1 MKNLVTKL
9 VREPNLIL
17 GVVVTGLSLAVLFGA
32 DITSDQMAGVGIFLG
47 AVIALVRYLTTPA
60 GEVLV
65 QEKPNGDVVA
75 GAALPAIQGKKVDV
89 GVALADPN
97 KPNPGHFVEG

>member
-1 MKNLVTKL
+1 MKNFVTKL
-9 VREPNLIL
+9 VREPALTL
-17 GVVVTGLSLAVLFGA
+17 GVIAAGLSLAVLFGA
-32 DITSDQMAGVGIFLG
+32 DITRDQMAGVGIFVGSLF
-47 AVIALVRYLTTPA
+47 ALTRYLTTPA

-75 GAALPAIQGKKVDV
+75 GGALPAIQGKKVDV